1 MTTIEPLY
9 DKKCICPL
17 CSSNFT
23 TKKLRSRFIKAKG
36 FDSDFFPYY
45 EDHNPLLYYVNVCPT
60 CGFAFADQEDVRLK
74 EAEKAILTEKISSH
88 WRPHTFGESR
98 TIRDSIK
105 TYKLAAY
112 AGILRSEKHILIA
125 GLYIRIAWL
134 YRMLD
139 EIQQENRFMQLA
151 LSEYELSYSTGDFR
165 GTQVSEIKTL
175 YLAGELSRRTTK
187 TEEAVKYFSKVIEQ
201 QSRTIETNIITLA
214 KDGWHKIRDLQ
225 KA

>member
-9 DKKCICPL
+9 DKNCLCPL
-17 CSSNFT
+17 CTTSFT

-45 EDHNPLLYYVNVCPT
+45 EEHNPLLYYVNVCPA
-60 CGFAFADQEDVRLK
+60 CGFAFADQAEVRLN
-74 EAEKAILTEKISSH
+74 EAEKAILTEKISSQ
-88 WRPHTFGESR
+88 WNPQNFGESR
-98 TIRDSIK
+98 TIRDSVK

-112 AGILRSEKHILIA
+112 AGILRHEKHILIA
-125 GLYIRIAWL
+125 GLYIRLAWL
-134 YRMLD
+134 YRMLED
-139 EIQQENRFMQLA
+139 VNEETRFMKLA

-175 YLAGELSRRTTK
+175 YLAGELCRRTTK
-187 TEEAVKYFSKVIEQ
+187 TEQAVKYFSKVIEQ
-201 QSRTIETNIITLA
+201 QSKTIEKNIISLA
-214 KDGWHKIRDLQ
+214 KDGWLKIRELQ